1 MVRAVYPGTFDPI
14 TNGHI
19 DLVQRASPLFD
30 EIVVAMAHN
39 VAKKT
44 LFSLEERIELVEA
57 TLADVSNIRVMAVS
71 GLLVDFAQAQEAQV
85 ILRGLRAASDF
96 EFEFQMAGMN
106 RHLAPQIETLFLRPA
121 EQYAYLSS
129 SLVKEVATFGGDVAD
144 FVHPSVLAALRNKL
158 GGNG

>member
-19 DLVQRASPLFD
+19 DLVKRASPLFD

-57 TLADVSNIRVMAVS
+57 TLADVHNVRVMAVS

-129 SLVKEVATFGGDVAD
+129 SLVKEVANFGGDVAD
-144 FVHPSVLAALRNKL
+144 FVQPSVLAALRNKL
-158 GGNG
+158 GDEG

>member
-129 SLVKEVATFGGDVAD
+129 SLV
-144 FVHPSVLAALRNKL
+144 
-158 GGNG
+158 

>member
-19 DLVQRASPLFD
+19 DLVKRASPLFD

-57 TLADVSNIRVMAVS
+57 TLADVHNVRVMAVS

-158 GGNG
+158 GGKG

>member
-19 DLVQRASPLFD
+19 DLVRRASPLFE

-44 LFSLEERIELVEA
+44 VFSLEERMALVE
-57 TLADVSNIRVMAVS
+57 TCLADIANIRVVAVS
-71 GLLVDFAQAQEAQV
+71 GLLVDFAAAQQAHV

-121 EQYAYLSS
+121 EEYAYLSS
-129 SLVKEVATFGGDVAD
+129 SLVKEVASFGGDVTD
-144 FVHPSVLAALRNKL
+144 FVHPAVFTALQSRLASGA
-158 GGNG
+158 

>member
-158 GGNG
+158 GGKG

>member
-57 TLADVSNIRVMAVS
+57 TLADVRNIRVMAVS

-158 GGNG
+158 GGKG